1 MMICLSTSMR
11 KSSMCTLS
19 KGIVLK
25 TSSSEPSISRLMK
38 STLNKRFISVNS
50 LQELFLPGV
59 SQGKKEAVQR
69 EALDN
74 NSFSCNICQQGMQNL
89 LLILTQPTFVSELL
103 LVSVPKL
110 NIYNIEFYLIGFSS
124 YINKVLLVGIFF
136 IFNSSKNICCVKLH
150 FLCITRRMLACN
162 KCF

>member
-1 MMICLSTSMR
+1 
-11 KSSMCTLS
+11 MCTLS

-38 STLNKRFISVNS
+38 STLNKRFISATS

-59 SQGKKEAVQR
+59 SQGKKEAVEG

-89 LLILTQPTFVSELL
+89 LPDNILA
-103 LVSVPKL
+103 
-110 NIYNIEFYLIGFSS
+110 YL
-124 YINKVLLVGIFF
+124 
-136 IFNSSKNICCVKLH
+136 CV
-150 FLCITRRMLACN
+150 
-162 KCF
+162 

>member
-1 MMICLSTSMR
+1 
-11 KSSMCTLS
+11 MCTLS

-50 LQELFLPGV
+50 LQELLLPGV

-74 NSFSCNICQQGMQNL
+74 NSFSCNICQQEMQNWL
-89 LLILTQPTFVSELL
+89 PDIILTYLCVCCGICSEA
-103 LVSVPKL
+103 KQ
-110 NIYNIEFYLIGFSS
+110 
-124 YINKVLLVGIFF
+124 
-136 IFNSSKNICCVKLH
+136 
-150 FLCITRRMLACN
+150 
-162 KCF
+162 